1 MIRFQIKYIVYQ
13 NDKVMKTIIIP
24 SDFSLESFQV
34 AETIVSNSTEPVRI
48 LFIHLFHVADDI
60 QDLLFSNYRKKEYE
74 FVSAEF
80 SEACEMLINL
90 YPEILKSIEI
100 EFFYGS
106 KLAVFKNFLDYN
118 QADFIAYSK
127 SYGIPKLSKSSID
140 ALPVI
145 MKCGIPVLDSE
156 QISPAIFSG
165 VENIR

>member
-1 MIRFQIKYIVYQ
+1 
-13 NDKVMKTIIIP
+13 MKTIIIP
-24 SDFSLESFQV
+24 CDFSMESFHV
-34 AETIVSNSTEPVRI
+34 AETIVRNSKEQVKI

-80 SEACEMLINL
+80 RQECKMLTNL
-90 YPEILKSIEI
+90 YPDILKSVKI
-100 EFFYGS
+100 EFFYGN

-156 QISPAIFSG
+156 EISSSIFSG
-165 VENIR
+165 VESIR

>member
-1 MIRFQIKYIVYQ
+1 
-13 NDKVMKTIIIP
+13 MKTVIIP

-34 AETIVSNSTEPVRI
+34 AETIVRNSREPLKI

-74 FVSAEF
+74 FVSDGF
-80 SEACEMLINL
+80 SQDCEMLTNL
-90 YPEILKSIEI
+90 YPEIVKCIKI

-145 MKCGIPVLDSE
+145 MKCGIPVLDSD
-156 QISPAIFSG
+156 QIGSTIFSG
-165 VENIR
+165 AENIRH